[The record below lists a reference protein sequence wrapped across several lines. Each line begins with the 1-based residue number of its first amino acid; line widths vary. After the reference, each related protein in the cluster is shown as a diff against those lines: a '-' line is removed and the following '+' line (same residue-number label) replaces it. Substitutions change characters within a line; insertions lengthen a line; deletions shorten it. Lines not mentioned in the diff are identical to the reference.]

1 MKNLVLITITGL
13 LILWFVTLLRGNS
26 NYDYHSSAAQEGL
39 HTFHHPTGI
48 YGASMNLHDARGNLT
63 TVSVDSIKKSYR
75 KVGPFS
81 LKVAP
86 FIEAK
91 NVVIQTSGSVN
102 EPKTLLLNSFGNVLG
117 KDFVT
122 HVTISELVII
132 TGGQTNRY
140 DKVRL

>member
-1 MKNLVLITITGL
+1 MKDVVSITITGL
-13 LILWFVTLLRGNS
+13 LILWFVSLLRGNS
-26 NYDYHSSAAQEGL
+26 SYDYHSSAAQEGH
-39 HTFHHPTGI
+39 HTFPHQTGI
-48 YGASMNLHDARGNLT
+48 YGASMNLQDARGNLT

-102 EPKTLLLNSFGNVLG
+102 EPETLLLDSFGNVLS
-117 KDFVT
+117 KDFLT

-132 TGGQTNRY
+132 SSGQTNRY
-140 DKVRL
+140 DEVRL